1 MGWTALGLVVTNI
14 IIYRRPNRTHVLV
27 WKPSFLPFLPS
38 VIHSSHGLHP
48 EGSVSKPSPVIAE
61 SMGISEKE
69 ETAGVPN
76 PNVPLE
82 APPPGVFV
90 WIVKRQPGSPRIKV
104 KLRRRDNMELIG
116 H

>member
-14 IIYRRPNRTHVLV
+14 NIYRRPNRTHVLV

-38 VIHSSHGLHP
+38 LIHSSHGLHP
-48 EGSVSKPSPVIAE
+48 EGSVLKPSPVIAE
-61 SMGISEKE
+61 STGISEKE

-82 APPPGVFV
+82 APPRSLCVDCEEAARVTQNQGEA
-90 WIVKRQPGSPRIKV
+90 
-104 KLRRRDNMELIG
+104 LRDNMELIG